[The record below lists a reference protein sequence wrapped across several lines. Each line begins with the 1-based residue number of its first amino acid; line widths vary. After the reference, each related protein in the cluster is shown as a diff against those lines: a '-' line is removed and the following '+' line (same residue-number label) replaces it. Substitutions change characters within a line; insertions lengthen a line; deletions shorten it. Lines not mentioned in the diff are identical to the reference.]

1 MIMIT
6 NLFSIF
12 DPCTPSFLSANW
24 SSCLLFLFIAPLTFW
39 VLPTRITYLFRSL
52 IIYIFGEFRPIVKKT
67 KFVLII
73 PISFFTLVIFNNL
86 IGLLP
91 YIFTA
96 TRHLV
101 FTLSLG
107 LTSWLSLIFYGWL
120 NNSSNL
126 LVHLIPQG
134 TPSALIPFIVLIET
148 ISNLIRPGTLAVRLT
163 ANIIAGHLLIVLLS
177 SATPL
182 TPFFLSPVLFNAQVA
197 LSLLETAVAFIQ
209 AYVFSVLVTLYIAE
223 FTD

>member
-1 MIMIT
+1 M
-6 NLFSIF
+6 
-12 DPCTPSFLSANW
+12 
-24 SSCLLFLFIAPLTFW
+24 
-39 VLPTRITYLFRSL
+39 
-52 IIYIFGEFRPIVKKT
+52 
-67 KFVLII
+67 
-73 PISFFTLVIFNNL
+73 
-86 IGLLP
+86 
-91 YIFTA
+91 
-96 TRHLV
+96 
-101 FTLSLG
+101 
-107 LTSWLSLIFYGWL
+107 
-120 NNSSNL
+120 

-182 TPFFLSPVLFNAQVA
+182 TPFFLSPILFNAQVA